1 MKRVGVPLDK
11 VASAIL
17 TALAGDVPAE
27 VHAIAVTGAGIEP
40 LT

>member
-1 MKRVGVPLDK
+1 MPLDK

-17 TALAGDVPAE
+17 TALGGGVPAG
-27 VHAIAVTGAGIEP
+27 VYAIAVNGAGIEP